1 MRNRPMSELLMVE
14 QRRGR
19 APRDGSHWIREGGQ
33 LIEGQDSNLRLS
45 ELRSGLVCHGG
56 VRAVAADAADAQV
69 EEALEALHDS
79 DYLTALREIPA
90 DRPVILHGMA
100 APGLEPDIPVSAGLV
115 AAAHEA
121 VRTAIAAA
129 DRIAGGAQF
138 SYAVCR
144 PPGHHAGPDFCG
156 GYCYFNNAAVAVRTL
171 REAGL
176 GPVGILDLDLH
187 YPNGTS
193 VLVEEMDGA
202 VLHSLHAAP
211 VTNVAPDTVLP
222 RAEGERA
229 VAFAGS
235 PGAAAY
241 LKEVAASVEALAAEA
256 AVLVV
261 SLGYDTVAGD
271 PHGSWDF
278 APEIF
283 AEVGRILAAPGLPV
297 CVIQEGGYS
306 LPLLAPCS
314 YAFAAGLLEERGR
327 HFPRMAGGNVDRAG
341 GLVR

>member
-1 MRNRPMSELLMVE
+1 MSELLMVE

-19 APRDGSHWIREGGQ
+19 DVADGAPWIREGGQ
-33 LIEGQDSNLRLS
+33 LIEGQDSNRRLA
-45 ELRSGLVCHGG
+45 ELRSGLLCHGA
-56 VRAVAADAADAQV
+56 VRAVAADAADAEV
-69 EEALEALHDS
+69 EAALEDLHDQ
-79 DYLTALREIPA
+79 DYLAALREV
-90 DRPVILHGMA
+90 RPEQPVVLAEMS

-129 DRIAGGAQF
+129 ERVVAGARF

-144 PPGHHAGPDFCG
+144 PPGHHAGPAFCG
-156 GYCYFNNAAVAVRTL
+156 GYCYFNNAAAAVRTL
-171 REAGL
+171 REAGI

-193 VLVEEMDGA
+193 VLVEGMEDA
-202 VLHSLHAAP
+202 TLHSLHASP
-211 VTNVAPDTVLP
+211 VTNVAPRTVLP
-222 RAEGERA
+222 RARGERA

-235 PGAAAY
+235 PDAVTY
-241 LKEVAASVEALAAEA
+241 LDEVAASVEALAADAEA
-256 AVLVV
+256 LVV

-271 PHGSWDF
+271 PHDSWAF
-278 APEIF
+278 SPEIF
-283 AEVGRILAAPGLPV
+283 AEVGRLLAAPGLPV

-306 LPLLAPCS
+306 LPVLAPCS

-327 HFPRMAGGNVDRAG
+327 PLSRIAPQKTTAPGEAIA
-341 GLVR
+341 